1 VRTAA
6 DTTAYAATPA
16 GSPSSGAVVVA
27 GLHKSY
33 GAVQAVRGMTF
44 TVAYG
49 EIFALL
55 GPNGAVSAGTLGP
68 NDRNP
73 LTEVRNVFTPAPVPA
88 G

>member
-1 VRTAA
+1 
-6 DTTAYAATPA
+6 
-16 GSPSSGAVVVA
+16 
-27 GLHKSY
+27 
-33 GAVQAVRGMTF
+33 MTF

-55 GPNGAVSAGTLGP
+55 GPNGAVSAGTHGP

-88 G
+88 D